1 MKGESNMNKNQETA
15 KRIDNLKGLSERA
28 KDVIAA
34 TDINIFDDVFGIF
47 ETAEEINEYVEEYY
61 PED

>member
-28 KDVIAA
+28 KEIIAA

-47 ETAEEINEYVEEYY
+47 EAAEEINEYVEENY